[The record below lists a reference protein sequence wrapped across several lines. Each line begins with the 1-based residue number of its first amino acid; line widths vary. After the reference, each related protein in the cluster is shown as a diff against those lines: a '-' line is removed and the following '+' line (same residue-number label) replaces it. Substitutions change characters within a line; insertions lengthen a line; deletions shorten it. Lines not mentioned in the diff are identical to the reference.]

1 MISPDCSPDVQLQ
14 FLRPSQLEQR
24 GREFPAVYVPFGPIE
39 WHGEHLPLGTDA
51 LKAHGVLCKAAERHG
66 GVVYPPMYVHD
77 GWDLEVLTPTLTQL
91 FSRLKDT
98 GFRVIIGVSGHNVQ
112 GMIDMIDA
120 ALAPVLSDGTVAGM
134 GMWEIT
140 LSQGPDSSTD
150 HAAKWETSDMMF
162 FHPDRV
168 DIAALGDGP
177 LNLDMKAPSGIGG
190 LDPRE
195 HASAEVGAKCVDLAS
210 DSIGL
215 KAHEL
220 LATLPEAH
228 RAFGK
233 ERIAVGDWW
242 MA

>member
-1 MISPDCSPDVQLQ
+1 M
-14 FLRPSQLEQR
+14 
-24 GREFPAVYVPFGPIE
+24 
-39 WHGEHLPLGTDA
+39 
-51 LKAHGVLCKAAERHG
+51 AASSIRR
-66 GVVYPPMYVHD
+66 YVHD